1 MPGMDTKR
9 FCPACRPIKCDRVV
23 SLSPCIARPGSL
35 QKHGAAAAH
44 TMMPSR
50 TTVRTMPTP
59 PKTASPVVAKPKP
72 KPKKPAEPAAKP
84 FLRFCHSAPLRAK
97 TLKVL
102 EAVEGADKPTTHS
115 GQITD
120 LILELTDAGMDQ
132 FFLQSLKAT
141 KANFVVQQ
149 SASLGLA
156 GVQKVMGTV
165 IRNIVGR
172 MDDKQLLSVCGSI
185 RQFMV

>member
-1 MPGMDTKR
+1 
-9 FCPACRPIKCDRVV
+9 
-23 SLSPCIARPGSL
+23 
-35 QKHGAAAAH
+35 
-44 TMMPSR
+44 
-50 TTVRTMPTP
+50 MPTP
-59 PKTASPVVAKPKP
+59 SKTAAPAATH
-72 KPKKPAEPAAKP
+72 KPKKPAAPATKP
-84 FLRFCHSAPLRAK
+84 FLRFHHSAPLRAK

-102 EAVEGADKPTTHS
+102 ETVENADKPTEHS
-115 GQITD
+115 GRLTD

-149 SASLGLA
+149 SASLGLS

-165 IRNIVGR
+165 IRNIVGL

>member
-1 MPGMDTKR
+1 MQV
-9 FCPACRPIKCDRVV
+9 FCLHVGGGIRW
-23 SLSPCIARPGSL
+23 GSL
-35 QKHGAAAAH
+35 RAK
-44 TMMPSR
+44 
-50 TTVRTMPTP
+50 VRAMPTP
-59 PKTASPVVAKPKP
+59 RKTAPPVAATRKPN
-72 KPKKPAEPAAKP
+72 KPAEPAAKP
-84 FLRFCHSAPLRAK
+84 FLRFHHSAPLRAR
-97 TLKVL
+97 TLEVL
-102 EAVEGADKPTTHS
+102 ETVESADKPTEHS
-115 GQITD
+115 GRLTD

-149 SASLGLA
+149 SASLGLS

-165 IRNIVGR
+165 TRNIVGR

>member
-1 MPGMDTKR
+1 MPTKTSTAT
-9 FCPACRPIKCDRVV
+9 P
-23 SLSPCIARPGSL
+23 
-35 QKHGAAAAH
+35 AAAK
-44 TMMPSR
+44 SK
-50 TTVRTMPTP
+50 
-59 PKTASPVVAKPKP
+59 PKTAAK
-72 KPKKPAEPAAKP
+72 PAAKP
-84 FLRFCHSAPLRAK
+84 FLRFHHSAALRAK

-102 EAVEGADKPTTHS
+102 ETVENADKPTEHS
-115 GQITD
+115 GRLTD
-120 LILELTDAGMDQ
+120 LVLELTEAGMDQ

-149 SASLGLA
+149 SASLGLS

-165 IRNIVGR
+165 IRNIIGR

>member
-1 MPGMDTKR
+1 
-9 FCPACRPIKCDRVV
+9 
-23 SLSPCIARPGSL
+23 
-35 QKHGAAAAH
+35 
-44 TMMPSR
+44 
-50 TTVRTMPTP
+50 MPTP
-59 PKTASPVVAKPKP
+59 PRTAAPVATH
-72 KPKKPAEPAAKP
+72 KPKKPAASAAKP
-84 FLRFCHSAPLRAK
+84 FLRFYHSAPLRAK
-97 TLKVL
+97 TLQVL
-102 EAVEGADKPTTHS
+102 DAVENADKPTEHS
-115 GQITD
+115 GRLTD
-120 LILELTDAGMDQ
+120 LILELTDAGMDS

-172 MDDKQLLSVCGSI
+172 MDDRQLLSVCGSI